1 MRKLLLITIMPL
13 FFATPSLVTAA
24 DYPEF
29 GGRCAM
35 GVVLGK
41 EVKTD
46 CSVDYAGPNGNQ
58 ICFGNQQ
65 AKEDFLKKEQENLRK
80 AFANYGEVV
89 TQ

>member
-1 MRKLLLITIMPL
+1 MKKLLLISIAPVLFITPPL
-13 FFATPSLVTAA
+13 VLAA

-46 CSVDYAGPNGNQ
+46 CSVDYAGPKGNQ

-65 AKEDFLKKEQENLRK
+65 AKDDFLKNEEENLRK
-80 AFANYGEVV
+80 AFANYDQVV
-89 TQ
+89 M